1 MALSPMTTTFRAD
14 GLPAGFVINAYGT
27 GYVSVNGQRQ
37 TSPFIL
43 EPQTGI
49 TLIGEIRAQTIS
61 ADDLRQILPLTP
73 EVVLI
78 GTGERQIFL
87 HPRIL
92 APLLDQRIGVEC
104 MGLAA
109 ACRTYNILMGEGRR
123 VVGAFLFD

>member
-14 GLPAGFVINAYGT
+14 GLPAGFVINAYGP
-27 GYVSVNGQRQ
+27 GYVSVNGQQQ
-37 TSPFIL
+37 TSPFLL
-43 EPQTGI
+43 EPQAGI
-49 TLIGEIRAQTIS
+49 TLLGQINAQTIR
-61 ADDLRQILPLTP
+61 AEDLQQIPPLTP

-78 GTGERQIFL
+78 GTGERQSFL

-92 APLLDQRIGVEC
+92 APLIDQRIGVEC

-123 VVGAFLFD
+123 VVGVFLFE